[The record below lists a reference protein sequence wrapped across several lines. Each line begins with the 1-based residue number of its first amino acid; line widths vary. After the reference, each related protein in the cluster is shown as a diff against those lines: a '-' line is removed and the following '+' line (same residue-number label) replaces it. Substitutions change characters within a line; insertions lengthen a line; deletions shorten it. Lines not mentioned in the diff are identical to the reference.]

1 MRGYVPQQNLSG
13 KNKMHTINRSVAIIK
28 PKQPFVDWIYSQ
40 SSPEDM
46 ISLEDVREDC
56 MAVLMPQYDYDQE
69 AIGYIEKLCTWI
81 FETHL
86 KEEFRKKK
94 NWPIKRDYETFKKWF
109 DVELHSII
117 FDSYEFDI
125 EKETY

>member
-1 MRGYVPQQNLSG
+1 
-13 KNKMHTINRSVAIIK
+13 MHTINRSVAIIK
-28 PKQPFVDWIYSQ
+28 PKQPFVDWINSQ

-56 MAVLMPQYDYDQE
+56 MAVLLPQYDYDQE
-69 AIGYIEKLCTWI
+69 AIGYIEKLCKWI

-94 NWPIKRDYETFKKWF
+94 NWPKKRDNETFKKWF

-117 FDSYEFDI
+117 IDPYEDDI